1 MVDDTGYTPID
12 WHAAAAR
19 QHRHNMQL
27 LLTAVGDTDILDDEE
42 QRFLSSV
49 AFNGGTPELASIMH
63 KLQNPGRQPTADLAG
78 TATDP
83 LSHYALSVVW
93 AGRSCI
99 RCGDTSAPRL
109 TEVRDVDG
117 IPLLYG
123 RCRDCEYPTDER
135 SWPAAVP
142 RTIEELL
149 LRVQLLTLAA
159 DESDRVPAVLDD
171 LLRLLRE
178 ATESGRLWTILVDEP
193 GRLPRLHGLYTDHAV
208 ADQRAEQW
216 ETEHPDAAI
225 AVYPVHLPAHAA
237 GDDRTSLSGGPDRS
251 AVLNAA
257 PPARQ

>member
-1 MVDDTGYTPID
+1 MSDDTAYTPID

-27 LLTAVGDTDILDDEE
+27 LLAAVGATDILDDEE
-42 QRFLSSV
+42 RRFLSSV
-49 AFNGGTPELASIMH
+49 AFNGGTRELASLLH
-63 KLQNPGRQPTADLAG
+63 KLQNPGGQPTAALAG
-78 TATDP
+78 TAADL
-83 LSHYALSVVW
+83 LSQYALSVAW
-93 AGRSCI
+93 ACRSCS
-99 RCGDTSAPRL
+99 RCGDASAPRL

-117 IPLLYG
+117 IPLEHG
-123 RCRDCEYPTDER
+123 RCRVCEHPTDER

-149 LRVQLLTLAA
+149 LPVQLLTLATE
-159 DESDRVPAVLDD
+159 ESDRVPAVLDD

-178 ATESGRLWTILVDEP
+178 VTAAGRLWTIFVDEP

-225 AVYPVHLPAHAA
+225 AVYPVHLPAYAA
-237 GDDRTSLSGGPDRS
+237 GEHRTS
-251 AVLNAA
+251 
-257 PPARQ
+257 